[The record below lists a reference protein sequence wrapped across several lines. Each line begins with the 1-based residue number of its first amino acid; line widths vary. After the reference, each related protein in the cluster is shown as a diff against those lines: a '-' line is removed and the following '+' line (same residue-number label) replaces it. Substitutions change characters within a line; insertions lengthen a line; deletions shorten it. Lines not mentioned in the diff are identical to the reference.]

1 MRRLIYFIFASVA
14 VLVFVQCSDWTEM
27 ENKFTEPVNINSE
40 DYYRALREYK
50 KTDHPI
56 CFGWYSDWSGTGD
69 DMNNQLRGIPDS
81 MDLVSLWGGA
91 FNLTEAQKSDLKE
104 VREKK
109 GTRILYCQHI
119 MDIGRSMTPASVENI
134 TLMKRLWQLT
144 GDGMQPEII
153 QHTIITMVMAP
164 QRVLRL
170 LSVNMHRL

>member
-69 DMNNQLRGIPDS
+69 DMNNPIERYSRFHGFSIFVGRCFQFDRS
-81 MDLVSLWGGA
+81 A
-91 FNLTEAQKSDLKE
+91 
-104 VREKK
+104 EK
-109 GTRILYCQHI
+109 
-119 MDIGRSMTPASVENI
+119 
-134 TLMKRLWQLT
+134 
-144 GDGMQPEII
+144 
-153 QHTIITMVMAP
+153 
-164 QRVLRL
+164 
-170 LSVNMHRL
+170 